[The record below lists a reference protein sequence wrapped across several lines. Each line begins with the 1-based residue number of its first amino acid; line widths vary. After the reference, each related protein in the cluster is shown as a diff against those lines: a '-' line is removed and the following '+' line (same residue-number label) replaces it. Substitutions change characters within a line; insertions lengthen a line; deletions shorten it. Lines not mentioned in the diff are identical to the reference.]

1 MSFPRNLDQRVATA
15 LVLWFQQNEV
25 ILAQIPSVMMFDYFR
40 TDIPIASNMML
51 CVYPLRYDE
60 THEPLYHYGW
70 LRLDF
75 IFSTQWVR
83 EAKTVQALNIESD
96 VVSQIKQSANA
107 SLITFMNQYI
117 GGLQNIGLIN
127 SGDYRKLYTED
138 LITTSKIEVDFK
150 YRINWDLYQ
159 EWLQSYQCDIE
170 SPNVPI
176 YDILTSMDYIQVTPD
191 T

>member
-1 MSFPRNLDQRVATA
+1 MSLPRNLDQDVCTA
-15 LVLWFQQNEV
+15 LMLWCQQNVV
-25 ILAQIPSVMMFDYFR
+25 ITAQIPTVMIFDCYR

-51 CVYPLRYDE
+51 TIRPMTADE
-60 THEPLYHYGW
+60 DKEPLYHYGW

-83 EAKTVQALNIESD
+83 EAKTTQALNIESI
-96 VVSQIKQSANA
+96 VMSQIKQSANA
-107 SLITFMNQYI
+107 SLIDFMNQYV

-127 SGDYRKLYTED
+127 KTDYRKLYTED
-138 LITTSKIEVDFK
+138 LTTTSKIEVDFK

-159 EWLQSYQCDIE
+159 FWLNSYQCDIE
-170 SPNVPI
+170 SPNIPI
-176 YDILTSMDYIQVTPD
+176 YDTLTSMDYIQVTPD